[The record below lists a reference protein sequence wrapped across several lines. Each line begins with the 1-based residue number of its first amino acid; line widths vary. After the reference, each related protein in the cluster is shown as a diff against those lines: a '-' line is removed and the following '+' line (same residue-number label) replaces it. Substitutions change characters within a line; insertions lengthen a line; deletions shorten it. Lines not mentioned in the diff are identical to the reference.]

1 MYALIT
7 GASSG
12 IGREIV
18 YLLAKE
24 KYDIILVARREHLLI
39 DIQQDLSMLGVN
51 GLIEVMDL
59 SIIENTYILF
69 DHIKDLDVKLFIN
82 NAGFGNLGLFS
93 NTDLNT
99 DLNILDLNI
108 KAVHILT
115 KLYVKQFQSGLI
127 VNISSMAGL
136 LPTPLHATYSAS
148 KSYVYYFSRA
158 VNYELK
164 RDKKDVKLL
173 TVIPGPV
180 KTEFNSVANAKK
192 SRGMDATRCA
202 KIILN
207 GIKHKRALIIPGFKM
222 KLLFFMIRF
231 VPAKRLMSIA
241 YNIQNRK

>member
-12 IGREIV
+12 IGREIA
-18 YLLAKE
+18 YILAKE
-24 KYDIILVARREHLLI
+24 KYDIILVARRKHLLI

-51 GLIEVMDL
+51 VILEVMDL
-59 SIIENTYILF
+59 IIIENTHILF
-69 DHIKDLDVKLFIN
+69 EHIKDLDVKLFVN

-108 KAVHILT
+108 KAVHLLT

-148 KSYVYYFSRA
+148 KSYVYYLSRA

-164 RDKKDVKLL
+164 REKRDVKLL

-180 KTEFNSVANAKK
+180 KTEFNSVANAKNSK
-192 SRGMDATRCA
+192 GMDAARCA
-202 KIILN
+202 KIIWN

-222 KLLFFMIRF
+222 KLLFVIIRF
-231 VPAKRLMSIA
+231 IPAKWLMSIA